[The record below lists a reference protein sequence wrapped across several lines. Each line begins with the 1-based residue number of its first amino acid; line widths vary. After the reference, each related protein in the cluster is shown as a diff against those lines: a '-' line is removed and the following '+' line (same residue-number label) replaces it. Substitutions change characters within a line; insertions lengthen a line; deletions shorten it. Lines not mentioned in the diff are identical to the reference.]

1 MFKRFTY
8 LILFLSLSGLLFA
21 NEQKAASRSLLSF
34 TTAKGIRTTA
44 SKEENTPPSADDYL
58 SIDFYTN
65 YYVVRSLNDKQDAY
79 SHVSTYIYSFLKEN
93 ALSDVFVQKTL
104 NFFKSQ
110 YFGMGRFYC
119 LVWRLCLVWGNPD
132 FCV

>member
-1 MFKRFTY
+1 MSKKQFR
-8 LILFLSLSGLLFA
+8 
-21 NEQKAASRSLLSF
+21 RSLLSF

-65 YYVVRSLNDKQDAY
+65 YYFVSSLNDKQSDCG
-79 SHVSTYIYSFLKEN
+79 HVSTDTYSFLKEN

-110 YFGMGRFYC
+110 YFDMGRFYC
-119 LVWRLCLVWGNPD
+119 PVWRLCLVWGNPD